1 MTEFKSTLLNFYPEE
16 EADRI
21 CKDVEALP
29 KEQQKQEVELIVGFL
44 RKSGGE
50 IPAIL

>member
-1 MTEFKSTLLNFYPEE
+1 MSELEKTLSNFYPKEE
-16 EADRI
+16 VDRI
-21 CKDVEALP
+21 ISDLRDLP
-29 KEQQKQEVELIVGFL
+29 EENQKQEAELIVGFL